1 LAVPLVTIVIVPLV
15 FQGLLEVVVITFAA
29 AGAVPPVPA
38 VAPPVPEPP
47 LPPLPPRP
55 AVPVPPAP
63 PRPAVPDAPATLPPL
78 PVAPPVPALP
88 LVLPPVPGVL
98 MSTQALFTQFCVAVL
113 QQAVPHM
120 VVPVAH
126 IELQL
131 LPLQTWLPVHA
142 FPQVP
147 QLVASLA
154 TQEPLHSSWLD
165 VHLQTPAWQEWPPR
179 QGMPQPPQLS
189 LSDETSMQLP
199 EQNIW
204 LPVQGFDPP
213 APPAPGEPLPALPGF
228 GLVDGLLQAAAARMT
243 KPRPRNERRAVFIT
257 TWIPGLTVGDLPWDE
272 VYSGR
277 EVCEQ
282 RELLHESGGILL
294 LVAAASRST

>member
-1 LAVPLVTIVIVPLV
+1 
-15 FQGLLEVVVITFAA
+15 
-29 AGAVPPVPA
+29 
-38 VAPPVPEPP
+38 
-47 LPPLPPRP
+47 
-55 AVPVPPAP
+55 
-63 PRPAVPDAPATLPPL
+63 
-78 PVAPPVPALP
+78 
-88 LVLPPVPGVL
+88 VLPPVPGVL

-120 VVPVAH
+120 VVPPVH
-126 IELQL
+126 IEVQL
-131 LPLQTWLPVHA
+131 PPAQTWLPVHA
-142 FPQVP
+142 FVQLPQW
-147 QLVASLA
+147 LASDA
-154 TQEPLHSSWLD
+154 THEPLHSSR
-165 VHLQTPAWQEWPPR
+165 PAAQAHWRFWQVWPPR